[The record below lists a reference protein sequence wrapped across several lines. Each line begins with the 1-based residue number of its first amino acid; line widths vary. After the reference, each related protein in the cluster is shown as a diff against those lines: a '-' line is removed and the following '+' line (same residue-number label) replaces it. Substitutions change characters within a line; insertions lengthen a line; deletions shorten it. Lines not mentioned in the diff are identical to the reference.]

1 MNIIRKTVNIETLK
15 SGDTVEIDNDLIT
28 VSDSYRGV
36 KIYHCRSTDKYWTNL
51 FNFDIF
57 NANTLQGIKC
67 KISRFLNT

>member
-1 MNIIRKTVNIETLK
+1 MN
-15 SGDTVEIDNDLIT
+15 SY
-28 VSDSYRGV
+28 DSYRGV
-36 KIYHCRSTDKYWTNL
+36 NIYYCRNTNKYWTNL